1 MEFLAVAPSVFR
13 GRYTA
18 RTDAPF
24 VVFLI
29 GMRINHFWK
38 VRQWLPT
45 MLAMRPMLIELYSH
59 PEKGFLSAEITL
71 TLRGPVLIQYWRSFD
86 DLDRFA
92 RSRSDPH
99 LPAWTEF
106 NRTAARN
113 GSAGVFHET
122 YLVQPGQFEAVYAN
136 MPRFGLARAFEH
148 LPASG
153 ARETARGRLG
163 GAAEPAVPS
172 S

>member
-1 MEFLAVAPSVFR
+1 VASSVFH
-13 GRYTA
+13 GRYAAQTG
-18 RTDAPF
+18 APF
-24 VVFLI
+24 VVFII
-29 GMRINHFWK
+29 GMRINHFWR
-38 VRQWLPT
+38 VRRWLPT
-45 MLAMRPMLIELYSH
+45 LLAMRPMLLELYAH
-59 PEKGFLSAEITL
+59 PEKGFLSAEFTL
-71 TLRGPVLIQYWRSFD
+71 TLRGPVLIQYWRSFE

-99 LPAWTEF
+99 LPAWSEF
-106 NRTAARN
+106 NRTAARD

-122 YLVQPGQFEAVYAN
+122 YLIQPGQFEAVYAN

-148 LPASG
+148 VQAIG
-153 ARETARGRLG
+153 GRETARGRLG